1 MGYTEQ
7 EIAKLKE
14 IHGADLY
21 LFELK
26 DIYMV
31 AKKPSSEDIKTA
43 AEMHAQKDASWGN
56 YLLHHSLVGL
66 DEVDLKRTKES
77 IAQVNQI
84 DPRYLDIWG
93 TQLSKEVGFNAA
105 LKNSQKRP
113 DGQHDLFLEIAGEKL
128 TITVKQLP
136 QAQWKEARDLL
147 ANDKDNEA
155 FVRAFNVCCVNPNP
169 TTLLDKYPGLPYSL
183 GKILLG
189 IGLEKENLAPKK
201 L

>member
-1 MGYTEQ
+1 MGYTDQ

-14 IHGADLY
+14 LHGPDLY

-31 AKKPSSEDIKTA
+31 AKKPESDNIKIA
-43 AEMHAQKDASWGN
+43 AEMHAQKDASWGS

-66 DEVDLKRTKES
+66 DELDLKRSKDG

-93 TQLSKEVGFNAA
+93 TQLSKQIGFSATVR
-105 LKNSQKRP
+105 KSQKRP
-113 DGQHDLFLEIAGEKL
+113 DGQHDLFLEIAEEKV
-128 TITVKQLP
+128 TVTVKQLP
-136 QAQWKEARDLL
+136 QAQWKEARDLI

-155 FVRAFNVCCVNPNP
+155 FVRAFHVCCIEPSP
-169 TTLLDKYPGLPYSL
+169 TVLLDRYPGLPYSI

-189 IGLEKENLAPKK
+189 IGLEKDSLAPKK